1 MVRIVNG
8 NIVEDADGNNQPTTP
23 QDAQASSGF
32 DLSFLQEPVVIF
44 GHETVSHCIDSRSPH
59 LPRKN
64 KSSLEQLWA
73 CFSWEGLAGRFS
85 SVFCVISESA
95 SLVLHS
101 PLPLAGI
108 PSSFLLELVKVSI
121 DYATSG
127 GTTSINTNQD
137 ATSTD
142 VHLLCASASDKQPH
156 NTKIQKRGN
165 ITSFVQAKLSH

>member
-64 KSSLEQLWA
+64 KSSLE
-73 CFSWEGLAGRFS
+73 
-85 SVFCVISESA
+85 
-95 SLVLHS
+95 
-101 PLPLAGI
+101 
-108 PSSFLLELVKVSI
+108 
-121 DYATSG
+121 
-127 GTTSINTNQD
+127 
-137 ATSTD
+137 
-142 VHLLCASASDKQPH
+142 
-156 NTKIQKRGN
+156 
-165 ITSFVQAKLSH
+165 